1 MNTAKEMQ
9 DFARLIQAL
18 DPWLDQLVVIGG
30 WAHRLYRIHPLAQE
44 LDYPPLVTLDTDV
57 AVPNRLPAG
66 AANIA
71 KRLREYDF
79 NEDLLG
85 DHQPPVTQY
94 KLGSEDTGFYAE
106 FLTPLTGSGYKRDG
120 TPDTTV
126 RVAGVSSQKLR
137 YLDVLLEHPWI
148 IELDKTVG
156 FPLDKTSMVKI
167 PNAATFL
174 AQKLLIHELRE
185 RKHRAKDVLYIH
197 DTIEVF
203 GGSLDA
209 IKSVWHEEAKPRL
222 RANVRAKVER
232 AAAVMFSEVTDSV
245 REAAEISRSVG
256 RYLRPDDTRALCDAG
271 VKFIFL

>member
-1 MNTAKEMQ
+1 M
-9 DFARLIQAL
+9 
-18 DPWLDQLVVIGG
+18 
-30 WAHRLYRIHPLAQE
+30 
-44 LDYPPLVTLDTDV
+44 TLDTDV

-66 AANIA
+66 EANIA
-71 KRLREYDF
+71 RRLREYDF
-79 NEDLLG
+79 KEDLLG

-94 KLGSEDTGFYAE
+94 RLGSEDTGFYAE
-106 FLTPLTGSGYKRDG
+106 FLTPLTGNGYKRDG

-137 YLDVLLEHPWI
+137 YLDVLLEHPWT

-197 DTIEVF
+197 DTIDVF
-203 GGSLDA
+203 GGSLNA
-209 IKSVWHEEAKPRL
+209 IKSTWLEESKPRL
-222 RANVRAKVER
+222 HVNVRTKVER
-232 AAAVMFSEVTDSV
+232 AAAGMFSELTDSI

-256 RYLRPDDTRALCDAG
+256 RGLRPDEIRAVCDAG
-271 VKFIFL
+271 VKFVFL